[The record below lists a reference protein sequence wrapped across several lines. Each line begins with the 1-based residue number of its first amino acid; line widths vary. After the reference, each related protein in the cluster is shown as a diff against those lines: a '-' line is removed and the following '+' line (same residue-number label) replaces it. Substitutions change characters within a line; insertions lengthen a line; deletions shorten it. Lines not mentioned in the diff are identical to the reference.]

1 MEQSIDTSS
10 SVRRSVETSGSFG
23 SDPKLTQQSGHT
35 SNNEIVSAVV
45 VALKELLHGLG
56 PNGIKVQETGIH
68 DTRSGHIFDGG
79 SHVFDGGALGSGL
92 LQNVDVSVEIMRVD
106 QPVHDPPDMRK
117 PMKETGR
124 HNKPHRQKHL
134 DFAIPYSWRQEALSH
149 LDAKISEKR
158 KKATKQ
164 RPRNIPLESR
174 DVVLYS
180 RDGVEVPKL
189 RTNLRRRYKEKQ
201 SHPLDQ
207 LIPRRKDADQS
218 AAERLGSRFTREN
231 VKTNMLQLPMGQI
244 YDKRSDISQEL
255 TRVGLRPQT
264 KGRVSILRSAYSE
277 MEPVRRT
284 RVSKLSRSSQR
295 RTREH
300 AQSRRELRTDLPARS
315 RSYKRDSR
323 VISFGTSETWTPWLN
338 QKLTPRL
345 YQKLSQRLFQKLAP
359 SRRLSQKG
367 TPRLFQTLSHRLS
380 RRRTRRLSYQPGTIN
395 PNSIPFLGKTSRRRA
410 SVSRT
415 SALAPYRTRKRL
427 FSAGRGPLSRA
438 YARSSRAPL
447 YLKRASKIRTTPRRA
462 SFRETSRGQT
472 GNNLVRLRLPAFRY
486 RPY

>member
-1 MEQSIDTSS
+1 MAHTLDTSS
-10 SVRRSVETSGSFG
+10 GVRHSIETSGSFG
-23 SDPKLTQQSGHT
+23 SDLKPTQQSEQT

-56 PNGIKVQETGIH
+56 PNSIKAQETGIH
-68 DTRSGHIFDGG
+68 DTRSGHVFDGG

-106 QPVHDPPDMRK
+106 QPVHDPPDIRK
-117 PMKETGR
+117 SMKETGR
-124 HNKPHRQKHL
+124 HNKPHKQKRL

-158 KKATKQ
+158 EKAAKH
-164 RPRNIPLESR
+164 RPRNIPLESL

-189 RTNLRRRYKEKQ
+189 EKNPRRRYKEKQ
-201 SHPLDQ
+201 SNPLDQ

-218 AAERLGSRFTREN
+218 ARLGSRFTREN
-231 VKTNMLQLPMGQI
+231 VKTNMLQLPMRQI

-264 KGRVSILRSAYSE
+264 KGSFSILRSAYSE

-284 RVSKLSRSSQR
+284 RAGKLSRSSQR

-300 AQSRRELRTDLPARS
+300 AQSRRELRTDSPARS

-338 QKLTPRL
+338 QKLTPRI
-345 YQKLSQRLFQKLAP
+345 YQKLSQRLFQKRAP
-359 SRRLSQKG
+359 SRRLSQKR
-367 TPRLFQTLSHRLS
+367 TPRLFQTLSHKLS
-380 RRRTRRLSYQPGTIN
+380 RRRTRRLSYQSQTIN
-395 PNSIPFLGKTSRRRA
+395 PNSIRLLGKTSRRRTP
-410 SVSRT
+410 VSRT
-415 SALAPYRTRKRL
+415 GALTPYRIRRRS
-427 FSAGRGPLSRA
+427 FSARRGPLSRA
-438 YARSSRAPL
+438 YVRRSRAPS
-447 YLKRASKIRTTPRRA
+447 YQKSASPIRTTQRRA
-462 SFRETSRGQT
+462 SFRETARGQS